1 MKKTLAERK
10 LRSAANTNNSDLV
23 EQLLSTSSPDV
34 NSQDELKRSA
44 LHFAAAKVGIGQ
56 IYKLFLTPITRS
68 QVTSRETDNDK
79 LL

>member
-23 EQLLSTSSPDV
+23 EQLLSTSGPDV

-44 LHFAAAKVGIGQ
+44 LHFAAAKVGIPSP
-56 IYKLFLTPITRS
+56 YCY
-68 QVTSRETDNDK
+68 
-79 LL
+79 